1 MYERKTKVSGKVKEI
16 YSRDGYIKRYRKL
29 EKYKK
34 ELIEKFEKIYEEYD
48 N

>member
-1 MYERKTKVSGKVKEI
+1 VEEI
-16 YSRDGYIKRYRKL
+16 YSRDGYIRRCREL

-34 ELIEKFEKIYEEYD
+34 ELIEKFEKINEEYD